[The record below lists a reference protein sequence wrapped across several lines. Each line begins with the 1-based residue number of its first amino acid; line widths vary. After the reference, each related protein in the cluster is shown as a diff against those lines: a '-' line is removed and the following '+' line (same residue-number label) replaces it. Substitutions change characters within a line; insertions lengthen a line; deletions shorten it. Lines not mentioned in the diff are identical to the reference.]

1 MNNAQ
6 KISEYLQIAKRIEAM
21 ENALSMKESEFRNQF
36 NNSYERLKRDL
47 NGYLGK
53 IKPTVETVCSIY
65 KTKATLS
72 NGRIALCDGI
82 YKAEY
87 TPLNACEVAVRLG
100 NESIKLLAM
109 IVGKNNV
116 DANLREFAKR
126 YNAIVEIYSNI
137 DSLKANAVR
146 LSMSALQ
153 NEISQWKAKKQSVC
167 GSESEFNSLVNQV
180 IANSNNV
187 INKAIINDKL
197 TLRSDFGGDINIP
210 LACEVIDGSML
221 GKGGKIFLSSLD
233 WSLKKDGFI
242 VFRKEREKRRKAK
255 AFQQN
260 LFTLHSS
267 LFTLHSIK

>member
-21 ENALSMKESEFRNQF
+21 ENALSMKESELKNQF

-116 DANLREFAKR
+116 DANLIHEA
-126 YNAIVEIYSNI
+126 AIGKIAGEQLNK
-137 DSLKANAVR
+137 LMTLG
-146 LSMSALQ
+146 LSEKEAEQ
-153 NEISQWKAKKQSVC
+153 
-167 GSESEFNSLVNQV
+167 
-180 IANSNNV
+180 
-187 INKAIINDKL
+187 AIIN
-197 TLRSDFGGDINIP
+197 G
-210 LACEVIDGSML
+210 
-221 GKGGKIFLSSLD
+221 FL
-233 WSLKKDGFI
+233 K
-242 VFRKEREKRRKAK
+242 
-255 AFQQN
+255 
-260 LFTLHSS
+260 
-267 LFTLHSIK
+267 